1 MFFIVNYLSIGSVL
15 LLLIFDLNALVR
27 YMIFFYSVY
36 KQKYLLYVFNRLA
49 IMQWESTIQ
58 EESVTEEESSS
69 NSLPKQNN
77 ILSKLYWLV
86 IFNHI
91 LSFIAAN
98 FLL

>member
-1 MFFIVNYLSIGSVL
+1 
-15 LLLIFDLNALVR
+15 
-27 YMIFFYSVY
+27 
-36 KQKYLLYVFNRLA
+36 
-49 IMQWESTIQ
+49 MQWESTIQ
-58 EESVTEEESSS
+58 EESVTEEESPS